1 MNDPRLAR
9 ILSMLAEAGPS
20 ASTTG
25 LCSLAAAAVGVAGAG
40 AMVEGSDHRAPLC
53 SSGAAA
59 ARILDACFTLGEGPG
74 LDAHRSGAPV
84 AEPDLAGARR
94 TRWPIYAQK
103 ALGAGV
109 AAVFAFPLRVGGVR
123 LGALTLHGDR
133 PGPLSD
139 DQHADALVMAWVMVT
154 AILARQADAPPGR
167 LVRELAA
174 LSDARAEVHQAC
186 GMVSA
191 QLEIGLTEAA
201 VRLRAHAYAED
212 RPLAEVARQ
221 VVARR
226 LRLGR

>member
-1 MNDPRLAR
+1 VNDSRLAR
-9 ILSMLAEAGPS
+9 ILGMLAAAGPS

-25 LCSLAAAAVGVAGAG
+25 LCSLAATAVGVAGAG
-40 AMVEGSDHRAPLC
+40 AMVEGGYRAPLC

-59 ARILDACFTLGEGPG
+59 ARILDACLTLGEGPG
-74 LDAHRSGAPV
+74 FDAHRSGAPV
-84 AEPDLAGARR
+84 AEPDLAVPRR
-94 TRWPIYAQK
+94 TRWPSFGAQ

-109 AAVFAFPLRVGGVR
+109 AAVFAFPLRIGAVR

-154 AILARQADAPPGR
+154 AVLARQADAPPGA
-167 LVRELAA
+167 LARELAA

-186 GMVSA
+186 GMLSS
-191 QLEIGLTEAA
+191 QLEIGIAEAA

-212 RPLAEVARQ
+212 RPLVEVARD

-226 LRLGR
+226 LRIGR